1 LPKGVTLSLSKR
13 VLPAGVWGEEYVLEQ
28 VMAISNVIDEHDV
41 VELLLDFGPT
51 LVKGMRGTV
60 IIEPRT
66 DLEVVH
72 VEFADRN
79 GETIEMLDIP
89 KSALQVFWKM
99 NDHAVIEFEH
109 GWSERDDHETPAKG
123 WRGDVM
129 AILPSGTRYRLV
141 FYDPSRSEQH
151 VSEDGYLSERNL
163 VLVNRTDRATIE
175 DVVHRLYRT
184 GELQLNY
191 RSEAP

>member
-1 LPKGVTLSLSKR
+1 
-13 VLPAGVWGEEYVLEQ
+13 
-28 VMAISNVIDEHDV
+28 MAISTVIEEHDV
-41 VELLLDFGPT
+41 VELLQDVSQA
-51 LVKGMRGTV
+51 LVRGMRGTV

-66 DLEVVH
+66 DLDVVH

-99 NDHAVIEFEH
+99 NDHAVVIFEH
-109 GWSERDDHETPAKG
+109 GWSDRDDHETPARG

-129 AILPSGTRYRLV
+129 ATLPSGARYRLV
-141 FYDPSRSEQH
+141 FYDAARSEQH
-151 VSEDGYLSERNL
+151 VFEDGYLSERNL
-163 VLVNRTDRATIE
+163 VLVNRTDRDTIE
-175 DVVHRLYRT
+175 EVVHRLYRT